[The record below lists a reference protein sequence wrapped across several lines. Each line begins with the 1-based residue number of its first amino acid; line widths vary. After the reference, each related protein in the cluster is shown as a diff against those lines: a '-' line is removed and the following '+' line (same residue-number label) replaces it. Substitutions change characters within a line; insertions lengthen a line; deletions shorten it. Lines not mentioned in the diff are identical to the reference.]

1 MAPPAPM
8 AAADRRRRLH
18 EVTGTLRP
26 TRTVARP
33 QTGMAV
39 LRGMLA
45 LGGRGR
51 AATAGAA
58 GGTTIGVRMGA
69 VESGE
74 GEGGRGRTEAATSE
88 AWATEPRMVQDPM
101 MAAVVA
107 VAAGCTGV
115 LVGQMVLCAKA
126 LGVTATRGTGATDEE
141 RSTRRRQ
148 RLPARGY
155 VRGAVRGSG
164 GSGGEGGW
172 DIS

>member
-1 MAPPAPM
+1 M
-8 AAADRRRRLH
+8 AAADRRRRVH
-18 EVTGTLRP
+18 EVIGTGRP
-26 TRTVARP
+26 TRTVGRRR
-33 QTGMAV
+33 TGMAV

-51 AATAGAA
+51 AATAGAV

-74 GEGGRGRTEAATSE
+74 GEEGRGRTEAATSE
-88 AWATEPRMVQDPM
+88 AWGTGGRMVQDPM

-115 LVGQMVLCAKA
+115 LVGPMVLYVKA

-141 RSTRRRQ
+141 PTTRRRQ
-148 RLPARGY
+148 RLLEATSTAQCGGLAS
-155 VRGAVRGSG
+155 RGAG
-164 GSGGEGGW
+164 GG

>member
-8 AAADRRRRLH
+8 VAADRRRRLH
-18 EVTGTLRP
+18 EVTGTGP

-88 AWATEPRMVQDPM
+88 AWATEGRMVQDPM

-164 GSGGEGGW
+164 VSGGEGGW

>member
-8 AAADRRRRLH
+8 VAADRRRRLL

-107 VAAGCTGV
+107 VAAGCTGG
-115 LVGQMVLCAKA
+115 LVGQVLCAKA

-155 VRGAVRGSG
+155 VHGAVRGSG
-164 GSGGEGGW
+164 VSGGEGGW